1 MSDVLAKLS
10 RKTTQMKI
18 NDLIPFEG
26 NPRQMT
32 DAQAAQ
38 LKASLEKFNLVEIPA
53 ANLNGTIL
61 AGHMRMRI
69 MQVLGRG
76 QETIDIRVPNRLLTP
91 EEEREYLIRSNKN
104 TGEWDFDALANF
116 DENLL
121 KDIGFSSKE
130 LDRIFDLKGGDE
142 DDVPDAPEVPKSKLG
157 DIYQLGEHRL
167 MCGDSTNPADVEK
180 LMGGGKADMIWTDPP
195 YNVNYSGRGKDTSN
209 TIEND
214 NMSEESFREFLKKAF
229 ENYRDFAK
237 DTAALY
243 CCYASR
249 THREFEDAMNHA
261 GWEVKNQIIWVKA
274 VASMGWG
281 DYRWKHEPIFYAHQK
296 RSPVNFY
303 GDRCQYTEWTETKT
317 DQELLEIFK
326 KMIEKDEKGGSTV
339 WRFSRESNYKHPTQK
354 PVELVKRA
362 ISNSSRRDEIVLD
375 LFGGSGSTLLA
386 CDVLKRRC
394 FTMEFDPKYVDV
406 IIERWENFTGGKA
419 EKVN

>member
-1 MSDVLAKLS
+1 MDERLS
-10 RKTTQMKI
+10 WQTTQIKI

-76 QETIDIRVPNRLLTP
+76 QEIIDIRVPNRLLTP

-104 TGEWDFDALANF
+104 TGEWDFDALAAF

-167 MCGDSTNPADVEK
+167 MCGDSTNIEDVAK
-180 LMGGGKADMIWTDPP
+180 LMAGDQADMVFTDPP
-195 YNVNYSGRGKDTSN
+195 YNVNYEGAGKETSN
-209 TIEND
+209 TIQND
-214 NMSEESFREFLKKAF
+214 NMSSSAFLDFLTKAF
-229 ENYRDFAK
+229 TAYSENMK
-237 DTAALY
+237 DSAAMY
-243 CCYASR
+243 CCYASM
-249 THREFEDAMNHA
+249 THREFHNALEATGYHI
-261 GWEVKNQIIWVKA
+261 KQQIVWVKPLR
-274 VASMGWG
+274 VFGWA
-281 DYRWKHEPIFYAHQK
+281 DYHWQHEPMFYACKKNGKVEFFGGH
-296 RSPVNFY
+296 SEMTVWGHAPS
-303 GDRCQYTEWTETKT
+303 DE
-317 DQELLEIFK
+317 ELLKVAREILV
-326 KMIEKDEKGGSTV
+326 KDQSGESTV
-339 WRFSRESNYKHPTQK
+339 WKFKRDSKYKHPTQK
-354 PVELVKRA
+354 PVELIKKALV
-362 ISNSSRRDEIVLD
+362 NSSRREDVVLD

-386 CDVLKRRC
+386 CEVLNRRAR
-394 FTMEFDPKYVDV
+394 TMELDPKYVDV
-406 IIERWENFTGGKA
+406 IRERWEKFTGSQA